1 MDATAFEWLVVT
13 PNHKGALKGLA
24 QVAGQSGFGF
34 VAYGND
40 DPDGFRLIVWSLAD
54 GPNPPATPL
63 YDSHRGA
70 RYDVD
75 MAAPARI
82 AGGSIQIHQ

>member
-1 MDATAFEWLVVT
+1 
-13 PNHKGALKGLA
+13 
-24 QVAGQSGFGF
+24 
-34 VAYGND
+34 
-40 DPDGFRLIVWSLAD
+40 LIVWPLTD

-70 RYDVD
+70 RHDLD
-75 MAAPARI
+75 LATPDPI